1 MKAYAD
7 CVSATTTRDSPWYVV
22 PADNKATWLII
33 SQIILNT
40 LEELKLDYPKLTK
53 HTARSYWRFGNYW
66 RSRIDPQSFWWALI
80 SFGAE
85 LVED

>member
-22 PADNKATWLII
+22 PADNKANAWLII

-40 LEELKLDYPKLTK
+40 LEELKLDYPKTSK
-53 HTARSYWRFGNYW
+53 ATPQGVTG
-66 RSRIDPQSFWWALI
+66 DPEI
-80 SFGAE
+80 TGE
-85 LVED
+85 K